1 MSPKTR
7 LAEKNNKEDV
17 LEKKKNES
25 MAKKKKAR
33 AEKKKAAAEKRKAA
47 REKKKKDSARK
58 KKETSVKRRR
68 EAVKKKREMRRRRRL
83 KPRPQRRRGSET
95 VVSTVGPC
103 RIQPSGLGTPH
114 LHQNRNIKA
123 IIPQHHQRNCLLMP
137 MSGVHQAQRI
147 RVSHKNHLL
156 RHLEAEVMATISSI
170 LPPIEREQQV
180 IYQTMYEG
188 CWEDMELLDDG
199 DDDDA
204 IVDVWNKF
212 KVQERGQIFW
222 EDICKEDIKSRSLEI
237 EQLEGDQLEK
247 EEHEAGNEP
256 PRIVGGEAVADL
268 ESLKE
273 TVMSLMSQMTTMEEN
288 FNNKLEGFDRR
299 LKMLEGDSI
308 GREGFENMDFQYNED
323 GETQRYKYNINLVFC
338 VVLVAGNEDEED
350 EDDGKKA
357 KNDDDNGEKDATE
370 KEHEDEEAEDDGNEH
385 EDEDNDE
392 KDDTEKDHDEE
403 AEDDGNEHE
412 NDGKEPEKELEVQPE
427 KEATDD
433 AEDDGKEPQ
442 KELEVQPEKEATG
455 NLLRCEFGA
464 LTLQIDDA
472 EDDGKETQKE
482 LEVQPEKEA
491 TDDAEEYT
499 LRVME
504 AAAEKV
510 EAEAARKEAMTRPKR
525 VLKPSHLQK
534 SPFVKK

>member
-33 AEKKKAAAEKRKAA
+33 AEKKNAAAEKRKAA

-68 EAVKKKREMRRRRRL
+68 EARNSGVDG
-83 KPRPQRRRGSET
+83 GSLSNPTKWARNTASPPEQEHQGDHYPAP
-95 VVSTVGPC
+95 SAELPSQADVG
-103 RIQPSGLGTPH
+103 GTPGPAH
-114 LHQNRNIKA
+114 PKSATNCPSHRIDNHDEEIVSNNRDSHIPEAA
-123 IIPQHHQRNCLLMP
+123 IDHT
-137 MSGVHQAQRI
+137 AQRT
-147 RVSHKNHLL
+147 
-156 RHLEAEVMATISSI
+156 EAEDMATISSI

-237 EQLEGDQLEK
+237 EQLEGDQLEE

-273 TVMSLMSQMTTMEEN
+273 TVMSLMSQMTTMEGN
-288 FNNKLEGFDRR
+288 VNNKLEGFDRR

-455 NLLRCEFGA
+455 NLLRY
-464 LTLQIDDA
+464 DA

-482 LEVQPEKEA
+482 CSQKKRQL
-491 TDDAEEYT
+491 EYT

>member
-7 LAEKNNKEDV
+7 LAEKNNKEDA

-25 MAKKKKAR
+25 MAKKKKV
-33 AEKKKAAAEKRKAA
+33 AA
-47 REKKKKDSARK
+47 EKKKKDSARK

-68 EAVKKKREMRRRRRL
+68 EAVKKKRDAAKKKTETETAKKKRKRNSVVDG
-83 KPRPQRRRGSET
+83 GSSLNPTKRARNTASPPEQKHQGDH
-95 VVSTVGPC
+95 SPA
-103 RIQPSGLGTPH
+103 PSAELPSQADVEGTPGPTH
-114 LHQNRNIKA
+114 PSEPQKSPTQAPSEAENPLQPPVTSLSISESATNCPSHRVDNHDEEIVSNNRDSHTPEAA
-123 IIPQHHQRNCLLMP
+123 IDHT
-137 MSGVHQAQRI
+137 AQRTE
-147 RVSHKNHLL
+147 S
-156 RHLEAEVMATISSI
+156 EDMATISRI

-180 IYQTMYEG
+180 IYQTMDEG

-212 KVQERGQIFW
+212 IVQERGQIFW

-237 EQLEGDQLEK
+237 EQLEGDQLEE

-256 PRIVGGEAVADL
+256 PMIVGGEAVADL

-273 TVMSLMSQMTTMEEN
+273 TVMSLMSQMTTMEGN
-288 FNNKLEGFDRR
+288 VNNKLEGFDRR

-323 GETQRYKYNINLVFC
+323 GGTSGQQ
-338 VVLVAGNEDEED
+338 
-350 EDDGKKA
+350 
-357 KNDDDNGEKDATE
+357 EKDG
-370 KEHEDEEAEDDGNEH
+370 AED
-385 EDEDNDE
+385 
-392 KDDTEKDHDEE
+392 
-403 AEDDGNEHE
+403 
-412 NDGKEPEKELEVQPE
+412 DGKEPEKELEVQPE

-433 AEDDGKEPQ
+433 AENDGKE
-442 KELEVQPEKEATG
+442 A
-455 NLLRCEFGA
+455 
-464 LTLQIDDA
+464 
-472 EDDGKETQKE
+472 QKE

-491 TDDAEEYT
+491 TDDGEEYT

-510 EAEAARKEAMTRPKR
+510 EAEAADKVEAEAARKRSNGEAKEGVEAFTLAE
-525 VLKPSHLQK
+525 VS
-534 SPFVKK
+534 FC

>member
-1 MSPKTR
+1 
-7 LAEKNNKEDV
+7 
-17 LEKKKNES
+17 
-25 MAKKKKAR
+25 
-33 AEKKKAAAEKRKAA
+33 
-47 REKKKKDSARK
+47 
-58 KKETSVKRRR
+58 
-68 EAVKKKREMRRRRRL
+68 MRRRRRL

-103 RIQPSGLGTPH
+103 RIQPSGLETPH

-123 IIPQHHQRNCLLMP
+123 IIPQHHQRNCLLRP
-137 MSGVHQAQRI
+137 I
-147 RVSHKNHLL
+147 HKNHLL
-156 RHLEAEVMATISSI
+156 RHLILAFECIPVLKAEFREPVPNYDPSCPRMCKWKFTSTGTTRYALEELYKALGNTKTISSI

-222 EDICKEDIKSRSLEI
+222 QDICKEDIKSRSLEI
-237 EQLEGDQLEK
+237 EQLEGDQLEE

-256 PRIVGGEAVADL
+256 PRIVGGEAMADL

-273 TVMSLMSQMTTMEEN
+273 TVMSLMSQMTTMEGN
-288 FNNKLEGFDRR
+288 VNNKLEGFDRR

-323 GETQRYKYNINLVFC
+323 GETSGQQEKVFLLC
-338 VVLVAGNEDEED
+338 VDEED

-357 KNDDDNGEKDATE
+357 KNDDDNGEKDDTE

-442 KELEVQPEKEATG
+442 KELEVQPEKEAT
-455 NLLRCEFGA
+455 
-464 LTLQIDDA
+464 DDA

-499 LRVME
+499 FRVME

-510 EAEAARKEAMTRPKR
+510 EAEAARKKAMTRPKR

>member
-1 MSPKTR
+1 M
-7 LAEKNNKEDV
+7 
-17 LEKKKNES
+17 
-25 MAKKKKAR
+25 
-33 AEKKKAAAEKRKAA
+33 
-47 REKKKKDSARK
+47 DSARK
-58 KKETSVKRRR
+58 KKETSVKRRI
-68 EAVKKKREMRRRRRL
+68 EAVKKKRDAA
-83 KPRPQRRRGSET
+83 KKKTET
-95 VVSTVGPC
+95 ETAEKK
-103 RIQPSGLGTPH
+103 RK
-114 LHQNRNIKA
+114 RN
-123 IIPQHHQRNCLLMP
+123 
-137 MSGVHQAQRI
+137 SGVDGGSLSNPTKRARNTASPPEQEHQGDNSPAPSAELPSQADVESTRAPSEAKNPLQPPVTSLSISESATNCPSHRLDNHDEEIVSNNRDSHTPEAAIDHTAQRT
-147 RVSHKNHLL
+147 
-156 RHLEAEVMATISSI
+156 TISSI

-180 IYQTMYEG
+180 INQKMDEG

-212 KVQERGQIFW
+212 IVQERGQIFW
-222 EDICKEDIKSRSLEI
+222 EDICMEDIKSRSLEI
-237 EQLEGDQLEK
+237 EQLEGDQLEEEEHEAGNEP

-256 PRIVGGEAVADL
+256 PRIVGGEAVAEL

-273 TVMSLMSQMTTMEEN
+273 TVMSLMSLMTTMEGN
-288 FNNKLEGFDRR
+288 VNNKLEGFDRR

-323 GETQRYKYNINLVFC
+323 GGTSGQQEK
-338 VVLVAGNEDEED
+338 GNEDEED
-350 EDDGKKA
+350 EDDGKEA
-357 KNDDDNGEKDATE
+357 EHDDDNGEKDDTE
-370 KEHEDEEAEDDGNEH
+370 KEHDDEEAEDDGNEH
-385 EDEDNDE
+385 EDEDND
-392 KDDTEKDHDEE
+392 EKDHDEE

-412 NDGKEPEKELEVQPE
+412 NDGKELEKELEVQPE

-442 KELEVQPEKEATG
+442 KEL
-455 NLLRCEFGA
+455 
-464 LTLQIDDA
+464 D
-472 EDDGKETQKE
+472 
-482 LEVQPEKEA
+482 VQPEKEA

-510 EAEAARKEAMTRPKR
+510 EAEAAENVEAEAARKEAMTRPKR